1 MDSETG
7 TTSNYLTFYD
17 VKIGD
22 TTLQMPL
29 NNRLRTGM
37 MMRDMLMFYSGNKTF
52 VFDPSTNVYYGEHEC
67 KKDKTEK
74 KKIINQNG
82 EDEEMPE
89 MKNAELF
96 TMKDGTVYLIGGEM
110 KF

>member
-1 MDSETG
+1 
-7 TTSNYLTFYD
+7 
-17 VKIGD
+17 
-22 TTLQMPL
+22 MPL

-37 MMRDMLMFYSGNKTF
+37 MMRDMLLFSSGNKTF

-67 KKDKTEK
+67 KRDQEKKAK
-74 KKIINQNG
+74 KKIINQDG
-82 EDEEMPE
+82 EDEDMPE

-110 KF
+110 NC